1 MKPAVKSAAKPAAQP
16 VSLAPPALSIDDIAG
31 RILMVRGM
39 RVLLDADLA
48 AFYGETTKRLNQQVN
63 RNRERFP
70 GDFMFQLNE
79 AEFANLRL
87 QFATSSLNDAGR
99 ASLHGGRRYAPFAFT
114 EHGAIMA
121 SMVLNSARATE
132 IGVHV
137 VRAFIEL
144 RNLVAGNKE
153 LASKLKRVERTVA
166 THDQAIAGLIDSMR
180 ELLAPPNPKKR
191 PIGFVIPDESPA
203 KP

>member
-1 MKPAVKSAAKPAAQP
+1 MP
-16 VSLAPPALSIDDIAG
+16 LSIEEIAQ
-31 RILMVRGM
+31 RILIVPGK

-70 GDFMFQLNE
+70 EDFMFQLN
-79 AEFANLRL
+79 AEEF
-87 QFATSSLNDAGR
+87 
-99 ASLHGGRRYAPFAFT
+99 APFAFT

-132 IGVHV
+132 VSVHV

-153 LASKLKRVERTVA
+153 LASKLKRLEREVDS
-166 THDQAIAGLIDSMR
+166 HDQAITGLIDSMR
-180 ELLAPPNPKKR
+180 QLLAPPEPKKR
-191 PIGFVIPDESPA
+191 PIGFVIPDEKPA
-203 KP
+203 RR